1 MSVVELPVI
10 PTHAAPTSWW
20 DADAECTLVMSEPS
34 TDKALW
40 RDYLLGAARSY
51 RKHGVEA
58 ALDVDAV
65 QRAGDTALFWA
76 ILDAAGRVVGGLR
89 AVGPLQ
95 SPDDSHAVIEW
106 AGQPGLPLVRKMI
119 AERVPLGVMEA
130 KSAWVTDDPNRNRH
144 LTKPLSRVPF
154 HGMALL
160 GVQFFMATSAEHAL
174 NSWRSSGGVVAPIH
188 STPYPDERYRT
199 KMMWW
204 DRLTFANHA
213 EPEQVPKI
221 LAEMDDVY
229 RGMDR
234 RFLQHAR

>member
-1 MSVVELPVI
+1 MAVVELPAI
-10 PTHAAPTSWW
+10 SAHAASTSWW
-20 DADAECTLVMSEPS
+20 DDDAECTLVMSEPS
-34 TDKALW
+34 ADKELW

-58 ALDVDAV
+58 ALDVEAI
-65 QRAGDTALFWA
+65 QRAGDTAIFWTL
-76 ILDAAGRVVGGLR
+76 LDAAGRVVGGLR

-119 AERVPLGVMEA
+119 AERVPLGVMEG

-144 LTKPLSRVPF
+144 LTKPLARAAF
-154 HGMALL
+154 HAMALL

-174 NSWRSSGGVVAPIH
+174 DRWRSSGGVVAPIH

-204 DRLTFANHA
+204 DRLTFADHA
-213 EPEQVPKI
+213 EPEQLPKI

-229 RGMDR
+229 RRMDSR
-234 RFLQHAR
+234 ALQHTR

>member
-1 MSVVELPVI
+1 MTVVELPVTS
-10 PTHAAPTSWW
+10 THTASTSWW
-20 DADAECTLVMSEPS
+20 DTDAECTLVMSEPS
-34 TDKALW
+34 ADKDLW
-40 RDYLLGAARSY
+40 QDYLLGAARSY

-58 ALDVDAV
+58 ALDVQAI

-76 ILDAAGRVVGGLR
+76 LLDAAGRVVGGLR

-106 AGQPGLPLVRKMI
+106 AGQPGLPRVRKMI

-144 LTKPLSRVPF
+144 LTKSLARTPF

-174 NSWRSSGGVVAPIH
+174 APWRSSGGVLAPIH

-204 DRLTFANHA
+204 DRLTFADHA
-213 EPEQVPKI
+213 DADQIPKI
-221 LAEMDDVY
+221 LAETDDVY
-229 RGMDR
+229 RRMDSR
-234 RFLQHAR
+234 LLQHTR